1 MATASSGLML
11 HSDVPFCSLGTS
23 TRTLLS
29 KYLNPKRDSLS
40 PTTVRLQD
48 WRGLAEVF
56 GFTQLDVDNF
66 DLKHNPTVEIIG
78 EWIRINPDVTI
89 GQFIDALLQIER
101 YDIIHS
107 DDVQRL
113 VGET

>member
-48 WRGLAEVF
+48 WRGLAEVL

-78 EWIRINPDVTI
+78 EWIRVNPDVTI
-89 GQFIDALLQIER
+89 GQFIEALLQIER